1 MTQEIEKLNNA
12 NNMTDNAFT
21 SLKALSVGM
30 QTKLA
35 VLKEN
40 AEVNQIFSRYKL
52 SFKETIKVFYITS
65 VLEALIILNT
75 KLSALKIKLRG

>member
-40 AEVNQIFSRYKL
+40 AEVNRIFSRYKL
-52 SFKETIKVFYITS
+52 SFKETIKVFYIITS
-65 VLEALIILNT
+65 VLEA
-75 KLSALKIKLRG
+75 

>member
-40 AEVNQIFSRYKL
+40 AEVNRIFSRYKMV
-52 SFKETIKVFYITS
+52 I
-65 VLEALIILNT
+65 
-75 KLSALKIKLRG
+75 

>member
-30 QTKLA
+30 QKKIT

-40 AEVNQIFSRYKL
+40 TEVNRIFSRYYFMLYLKSFVFLL
-52 SFKETIKVFYITS
+52 S
-65 VLEALIILNT
+65 
-75 KLSALKIKLRG
+75 

>member
-1 MTQEIEKLNNA
+1 MVFYFIYRHTENVKVDLLNSTMTQEIEKLNNA

-40 AEVNQIFSRYKL
+40 AEVNRIFSRYK
-52 SFKETIKVFYITS
+52 FVI
-65 VLEALIILNT
+65 
-75 KLSALKIKLRG
+75 

>member
-12 NNMTDNAFT
+12 NDMTDNAFT

-30 QTKLA
+30 QKKIT

-40 AEVNQIFSRYKL
+40 TEVNRIFSRYYFMFYLKSFVFLL
-52 SFKETIKVFYITS
+52 S
-65 VLEALIILNT
+65 
-75 KLSALKIKLRG
+75 